1 MKSWQARTLAG
12 VAAALAIVLAI
23 VLFQD
28 RDDDRMVEVN
38 TGPGVQLDARP
49 QAEIQVDDSSGSIP
63 DRMLKDIAEVA
74 LGATGGGVVT
84 GVERSDDP
92 GEAFEVTGPTSC
104 VTSGTDPER
113 SSAASPARS
122 AVQEQTAGSR
132 SASKPPSSGP
142 STAPGSVR

>member
-92 GEAFEVTGPTSC
+92 GEAFEVEVVRNGIEVDVALDEDLRRVPN
-104 VTSGTDPER
+104 ER
-113 SSAASPARS
+113 FSD
-122 AVQEQTAGSR
+122 
-132 SASKPPSSGP
+132 
-142 STAPGSVR
+142 

>member
-63 DRMLKDIAEVA
+63 DRMLKDLAEVA

-92 GEAFEVTGPTSC
+92 GEAFEVEVVRNGIEVDVALDEGLRRVPN
-104 VTSGTDPER
+104 ER
-113 SSAASPARS
+113 FSD
-122 AVQEQTAGSR
+122 
-132 SASKPPSSGP
+132 
-142 STAPGSVR
+142 

>member
-63 DRMLKDIAEVA
+63 DRMLKDLAEVA

-92 GEAFEVTGPTSC
+92 GEAFEVEVVRNGIEVDVALDEDLRRVPN
-104 VTSGTDPER
+104 ER
-113 SSAASPARS
+113 FSD
-122 AVQEQTAGSR
+122 
-132 SASKPPSSGP
+132 
-142 STAPGSVR
+142 